1 MNKLDLTKKYKQY
14 YTAKSQPE
22 LIHLEEITYLSLEG
36 QGDPSGEEYAANISA
51 LYSVAYA
58 LKFLC
63 KASGNDFVVARL
75 EGQWWFDETRYAAV
89 SMDDAPVKIPRAQWH
104 YRMLIRMPGL
114 VAPSQVSEAVKQVME
129 KKKIALAG
137 KVKRFTLPATQAVQ
151 MLHTGP
157 FNKEPETLKVMLQF
171 IQEHQLSRNGVHHEI
186 YLSDFRKTAADK
198 LKTILREPVK

>member
-22 LIHLEEITYLSLEG
+22 LIRLEEITYLSLEG

-75 EGQWWFDETRYAAV
+75 EGQWWF
-89 SMDDAPVKIPRAQWH
+89 
-104 YRMLIRMPGL
+104 
-114 VAPSQVSEAVKQVME
+114 
-129 KKKIALAG
+129 
-137 KVKRFTLPATQAVQ
+137 
-151 MLHTGP
+151 
-157 FNKEPETLKVMLQF
+157 
-171 IQEHQLSRNGVHHEI
+171 
-186 YLSDFRKTAADK
+186 
-198 LKTILREPVK
+198 